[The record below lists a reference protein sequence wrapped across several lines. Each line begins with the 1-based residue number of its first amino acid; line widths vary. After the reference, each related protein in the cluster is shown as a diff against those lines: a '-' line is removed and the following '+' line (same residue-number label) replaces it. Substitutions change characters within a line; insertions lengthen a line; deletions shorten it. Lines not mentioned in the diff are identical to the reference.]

1 MATKLDEL
9 FETGKPNMKLNS
21 NKTQAFDRGA
31 TSAIVHFDLFVGKTK
46 ISDLQLR
53 YKGNFQSAPSFQA
66 QLSKEFKE
74 ALK

>member
-1 MATKLDEL
+1 
-9 FETGKPNMKLNS
+9 LNL
-21 NKTQAFDRGA
+21 KKVQAFDKGA
-31 TSAIVHFDLFVGKTK
+31 NAAIVHFDLNIGATK
-46 ISDLQLR
+46 IADLQLR